1 MKNIFSAHDEK
12 MTDKSFSRMM
22 VVSIVGIFLTLVSLC
37 SVTWAWFKTDISL
50 SNNTLRTATSNLELT
65 VTSGGTPVT
74 PTDTNPEGRPV
85 YVFEKDTP
93 YTVTL
98 QLGDADT
105 AHAYCAVVVDDF
117 PYYSKLLYASSNVHV
132 LYFTLQFSS
141 TQSGIEILP
150 CWGIPNAELLFE
162 NGHVYLDLAEADPS
176 LVNTPATDTTGSTE
190 ETTEPENSV
199 DSPEESTEAE
209 SPVETPEESTE
220 AESPVET
227 PEETT
232 EPESPVETPEETT
245 EPESPVETPEETTE
259 PESPV
264 ESPEETT
271 APESPVET
279 PEETNEIENTTESPT
294 ETPEETAEP
303 ESPVAP
309 PEESTEAESPAE
321 ITPEE
326 TNEAESPVV

>member
-12 MTDKSFSRMM
+12 MTDKSFSQMM

-162 NGHVYLDLAEADPS
+162 NGHVYLDLEEADPS